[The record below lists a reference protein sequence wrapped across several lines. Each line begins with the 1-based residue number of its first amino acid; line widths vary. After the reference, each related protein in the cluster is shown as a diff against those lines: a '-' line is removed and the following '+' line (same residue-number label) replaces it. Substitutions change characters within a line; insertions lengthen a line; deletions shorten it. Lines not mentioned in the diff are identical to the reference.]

1 MTHFIQWLIP
11 FKCGQVSESSLRIV
25 KMNHFRETAVWYLKS
40 RNPLKAKRTGKLEKY
55 NGNREILNNS
65 WIFTTRIF
73 SEKNLSRVFKKI
85 TKFWILEM
93 GEAEKI
99 SSLLAISAFLMW
111 PILFSGSSLFFS
123 ERQKDQLSELGKV
136 KASLWRLGKISNF
149 LTNFFW
155 AKIHSGFRSWLWA
168 NWK

>member
-1 MTHFIQWLIP
+1 
-11 FKCGQVSESSLRIV
+11 
-25 KMNHFRETAVWYLKS
+25 
-40 RNPLKAKRTGKLEKY
+40 
-55 NGNREILNNS
+55 
-65 WIFTTRIF
+65 
-73 SEKNLSRVFKKI
+73 
-85 TKFWILEM
+85 M

-149 LTNFFW
+149 LTNFFGQKFTLDLDRDSELIENSFDGIRKRH
-155 AKIHSGFRSWLWA
+155 AYIRNHMKNNTGQIRGMKEASRSKFIRLKGLLLGPARRLRGFSI
-168 NWK
+168 